1 MQTTISESPCGPRGE
16 SNSIGYS
23 EGRYYLL
30 RPNFFDCIPERINS
44 FDVIPY
50 RFFIPFRREVLN
62 IKRDT
67 TALATR
73 FGITVFLRQALH
85 FAEPIN
91 FFMLMI
97 EFHGP

>member
-1 MQTTISESPCGPRGE
+1 MQATILESPSGPHGE
-16 SNSIGYS
+16 SNSIGFS
-23 EGRYYLL
+23 EGT
-30 RPNFFDCIPERINS
+30 NAADFFYCVLERS
-44 FDVIPY
+44 YSLKFGHS
-50 RFFIPFRREVLN
+50 RFFILFRREVLN